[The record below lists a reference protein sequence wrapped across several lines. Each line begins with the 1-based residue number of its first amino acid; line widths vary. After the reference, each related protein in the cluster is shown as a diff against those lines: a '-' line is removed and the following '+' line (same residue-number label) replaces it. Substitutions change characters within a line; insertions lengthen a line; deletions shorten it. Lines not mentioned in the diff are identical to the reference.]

1 VPFTFVFLCSEDT
14 ESETCGHEFVS
25 VIQIGALTRSW
36 RIVLFGQHEKA
47 YPQPSTNMSK
57 VDPST
62 VLSSLKAW
70 QLKHLAFLTGLNSTG
85 TKASLCRTLV
95 DRTNK
100 PGLSASPCRILSV
113 DMGVKNLA
121 FCLLETRRLQVGD
134 QTTDRTLSLHLSDW
148 KRLDVS
154 ERLVANTNT
163 TKAVTSQTSAGSTD
177 EAGGTTEIASAD
189 QSNIYAPSSL
199 SKIAVGLA
207 SEFLQYKPDYIL
219 IERQRFRSGGGPAI
233 QEWTVRVNM
242 LESMIWASLETMR
255 HGHSKEQKFPEV
267 LEMSP
272 RRVGMFWLTCGIF
285 FPTPANIA
293 TSLEAPQDTIKTM
306 EAEVKKKSFEK
317 KDKIALARH
326 WLSVSMITDD
336 LTVDENIAPMVASF
350 CSPKG
355 RQSRRRNKDGE
366 QEEQLEVKDAPAIS
380 GKLDDLA
387 DCLVQAV
394 TFTLWEQ
401 NREGVREYVKAQV

>member
-1 VPFTFVFLCSEDT
+1 M
-14 ESETCGHEFVS
+14 
-25 VIQIGALTRSW
+25 I
-36 RIVLFGQHEKA
+36 
-47 YPQPSTNMSK
+47 K
-57 VDPST
+57 VDPLT

-121 FCLLETRRLQVGD
+121 FCLLETQRLQVDD
-134 QTTDRTLSLHLSDW
+134 QTTDRALSLHLSDW

-163 TKAVTSQTSAGSTD
+163 SKALSSRTPGDLTD
-177 EAGGTTEIASAD
+177 ETGETTEIASDD

-199 SKIAVGLA
+199 SQIAFGLA

-255 HGHSKEQKFPEV
+255 HGHGKEQKFPEV

-272 RRVGMFWLTCGIF
+272 RRVGMFWLTRGDL
-285 FPTPANIA
+285 FPTPADIA
-293 TSLEAPQDTIKTM
+293 TSLEAPKDTIKTM

-326 WLSVSMITDD
+326 WLSLSMTTDD
-336 LTVDENIAPMVASF
+336 LTVDDNLALMVASF
-350 CSPKG
+350 CSPKE
-355 RQSRRRNKDGE
+355 RQSRRRSKDGE
-366 QEEQLEVKDAPAIS
+366 QDEELKVKDAPAMS

-401 NREGVREYVKAQV
+401 NRERVREYVKSLV

>member
-1 VPFTFVFLCSEDT
+1 MT
-14 ESETCGHEFVS
+14 
-25 VIQIGALTRSW
+25 
-36 RIVLFGQHEKA
+36 
-47 YPQPSTNMSK
+47 K
-57 VDPST
+57 VDPLT

-100 PGLSASPCRILSV
+100 PSLPASPCRILSV

-121 FCLLETRRLQVGD
+121 FCLLETQRLQVDD

-154 ERLVANTNT
+154 ERLMARDTHTSKGVSSGTPGDSTNET
-163 TKAVTSQTSAGSTD
+163 
-177 EAGGTTEIASAD
+177 GGMTVIASD
-189 QSNIYAPSSL
+189 DHSNIYAPSSL
-199 SKIAVGLA
+199 SKIAFGLA
-207 SEFLQYKPDYIL
+207 SEFLQYRPDYIL

-255 HGHSKEQKFPEV
+255 HGHGKEQKFPEV

-272 RRVGMFWLTCGIF
+272 RRVGMFWLTRGNF
-285 FPTPANIA
+285 FPTPAVIA
-293 TSLEAPQDTIKTM
+293 TSLEAPQDTVKTM

-326 WLSVSMITDD
+326 WLSLSMTTDD
-336 LTVDENIAPMVASF
+336 LTVDDKLAPMVASF
-350 CSPKG
+350 CSPKE
-355 RQSRRRNKDGE
+355 RQSRRRSKDGE
-366 QEEQLEVKDAPAIS
+366 QEEELEVKATPAIS

-394 TFTLWEQ
+394 TFALWEQ
-401 NREGVREYVKAQV
+401 NRERVREYVNS

>member
-1 VPFTFVFLCSEDT
+1 MT
-14 ESETCGHEFVS
+14 
-25 VIQIGALTRSW
+25 
-36 RIVLFGQHEKA
+36 
-47 YPQPSTNMSK
+47 K
-57 VDPST
+57 VDPLT

-100 PGLSASPCRILSV
+100 PSLPASHCRILSV

-121 FCLLETRRLQVGD
+121 FCLLETQRLQVDD

-154 ERLVANTNT
+154 ERLMARDTHTSKGVSSGTPGDSTNET
-163 TKAVTSQTSAGSTD
+163 
-177 EAGGTTEIASAD
+177 GGMTVIASD
-189 QSNIYAPSSL
+189 DHSNIYAPSSL
-199 SKIAVGLA
+199 SKIAFGLA
-207 SEFLQYKPDYIL
+207 SEFLQYRPDYIL

-255 HGHSKEQKFPEV
+255 HGHGKEQKFPEV

-272 RRVGMFWLTCGIF
+272 RRVGMFWLTRGNF
-285 FPTPANIA
+285 FPTPAVIA
-293 TSLEAPQDTIKTM
+293 TSLEAPQDTVKTM
-306 EAEVKKKSFEK
+306 EVEVKKKSFEK

-326 WLSVSMITDD
+326 WLSLSMTTDD
-336 LTVDENIAPMVASF
+336 LTVDDKLAPMVASF
-350 CSPKG
+350 CSPKE
-355 RQSRRRNKDGE
+355 RQSRRRSKDGE
-366 QEEQLEVKDAPAIS
+366 QEEELEVKATPAIS

-394 TFTLWEQ
+394 TFALWEQ
-401 NREGVREYVKAQV
+401 NRERVREYVNS